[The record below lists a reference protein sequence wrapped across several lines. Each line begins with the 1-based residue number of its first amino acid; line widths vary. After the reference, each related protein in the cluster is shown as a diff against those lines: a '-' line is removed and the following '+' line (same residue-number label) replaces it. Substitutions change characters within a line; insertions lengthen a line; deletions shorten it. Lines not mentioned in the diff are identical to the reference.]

1 MSNRL
6 RMTGINSG
14 MDTQSIVEQLVTAK
28 SSKKE
33 KLKKQQ
39 TKLSW
44 KQDAWSSLNS
54 KLYSLYNEQFGN
66 LRLQG
71 TFTAKKAS
79 ISDSNVAT
87 VSADTKAVSG
97 SQQLVV
103 RQLAKQAY
111 ITGAKLEDVKYT
123 AEEQTSLGQIL
134 QKKINDEMDRRTKA
148 GEFTRIDDGG
158 IMDNNKI
165 GTVVRADAYD
175 ELEAMWGGESQKFS
189 VRADGD
195 SEFKE
200 VELKADMHMKDVAA
214 AFAKAGLK
222 ASFDE
227 GTGRFYLSSLKEGS
241 EGQFEIKTIGGLNAL
256 GTDEEAEGEIKNA
269 KANSGNW
276 LEVLGLTTATK
287 ATSDNPN
294 GGSFINAQDAVIELN
309 GARYTNSN
317 NTFSINGLN
326 ITATSESEKD
336 ESGNY
341 KATTLTVSN
350 DIDTVY
356 NSIKEFFK
364 KYNEIINEMD
374 KLFNADSDKDY
385 EPLTEDEK
393 DAMSEDEIKEWEQKI
408 KDALLRRDDNLR
420 TVINTLK
427 DGMSKQFTIG
437 ENTYSLSTFGI
448 NTLSY
453 FEADEN
459 ERGAYHID
467 GDSDDEKTKGNSD
480 KLKEALSN
488 NLEDVTE
495 FFNQLAQG
503 VYESLGKQMTR
514 VEGTRS
520 FQKLYD
526 DKQLQSDYDK
536 LTKELKEE
544 EDYLSDYEDKWY
556 DKFAAMEKAMAKV
569 NSKSDALAG
578 LFGTG

>member
-28 SSKKE
+28 STKKE

-79 ISDSNVAT
+79 ITDSNLAT
-87 VSADTKAVSG
+87 VSADTKAVTG

-111 ITGAKLEDVKYT
+111 VTGAKLDDVKYT
-123 AEEQTSLGQIL
+123 DDEKTTLGELL
-134 QKKINDEMDRRTKA
+134 QNKIDSEMERRTAA
-148 GEFTRIDDGG
+148 GEFTPRSQGG
-158 IMDNNKI
+158 SVEDIL
-165 GTVVRADAYD
+165 VAQERANAYD
-175 ELEAMWGGESQKFS
+175 ELTEMWGKETQKFS
-189 VRADGD
+189 VRADSD

-200 VELKADMHMKDVAA
+200 VELKSSMNMKEVAA
-214 AFAKAGLK
+214 AFANAGLK

-227 GTGRFYLSSLKEGS
+227 GTGRFYFSSLKEGS
-241 EGQFEIKTIGGLNAL
+241 EGQFEIRTTGGLNAL
-256 GTDEEAEGEIKNA
+256 GTSEEAEGEIKNA

-276 LEVLGLTTATK
+276 MEVLGLTTATK
-287 ATSDNPN
+287 AGTDNPN
-294 GGSFINAQDAVIELN
+294 GGSFINAQDAIIELN
-309 GARYTNSN
+309 GAQYTNSN

-326 ITATSESEKD
+326 ITATNESEKD
-336 ESGNY
+336 SDGNY

-356 NSIKEFFK
+356 NSIKDFFK

-427 DGMSKQFTIG
+427 DGMSKQFTI
-437 ENTYSLSTFGI
+437 NSKTYSLSSFGI
-448 NTLSY
+448 NTLSF

>member
-1 MSNRL
+1 
-6 RMTGINSG
+6 MTGINSG

-28 SSKKE
+28 SSKKD

-79 ISDSNVAT
+79 ITDSNLAT
-87 VSADTKAVSG
+87 VSADTKAVTG

-111 ITGAKLEDVKYT
+111 VTGAKLEDVKYT
-123 AEEQTSLGQIL
+123 DEEKTSLGQIL
-134 QKKINDEMDRRTKA
+134 QKKIDDEMARRTAA
-148 GEFTRIDDGG
+148 GEFKRIADGG
-158 IMDNNKI
+158 IMADDKD
-165 GTVVRADAYD
+165 GTVERANAYD
-175 ELEAMWGGESQKFS
+175 KLVEMWGGETQKFS
-189 VRADGD
+189 VRADSD

-200 VELKADMHMKDVAA
+200 VELKSTMNMKEVAA
-214 AFAKAGLK
+214 AFADAGLK

-227 GTGRFYLSSLKEGS
+227 GTGRFYFSSLKEGS

-256 GTDEEAEGEIKNA
+256 GTSEEAEGEIKNA

-287 ATSDNPN
+287 ATADNPN
-294 GGSFINAQDAVIELN
+294 GGSFIDAQDAVIELN
-309 GARYTNSN
+309 GAQYTNSN

-356 NSIKEFFK
+356 NSIKDFFK

-374 KLFNADSDKDY
+374 KLFNADSAKDY
-385 EPLTEDEK
+385 EPLTDDEK

-427 DGMSKQFTIG
+427 DGMSKQFTING
-437 ENTYSLSTFGI
+437 NTYSLSSFGI
-448 NTLSY
+448 NTLSF

-459 ERGAYHID
+459 ERGSYHID
-467 GDSDDEKTKGNSD
+467 GDSDDDKTKGNAD
-480 KLKEALSN
+480 KLREALSN

-536 LTKELKEE
+536 LTQELKDEE
-544 EDYLSDYEDKWY
+544 EYLSDYEDKWY

>member
-28 SSKKE
+28 STKKE

-79 ISDSNVAT
+79 ISDSKLAT

-111 ITGAKLEDVKYT
+111 VTGAKLEDVKYT

-134 QKKINDEMDRRTKA
+134 QKKINDEMDRRTAA
-148 GEFTRIDDGG
+148 GEFKRNSDGG
-158 IMDNNKI
+158 AMDNNKD
-165 GTVVRADAYD
+165 GTVERANAYD
-175 ELEAMWGGESQKFS
+175 ELKAMWGGETQKFS
-189 VRADGD
+189 VRAGAD

-200 VELKADMHMKDVAA
+200 VELKTDMNMKDVAA
-214 AFAKAGLK
+214 AFANAGLK

-227 GTGRFYLSSLKEGS
+227 GTGRFYFSSLKEGS

-256 GTDEEAEGEIKNA
+256 GTSEEAEGEIKNA

-287 ATSDNPN
+287 ADKDNPN

-309 GARYTNSN
+309 GAQYTNSN

-356 NSIKEFFK
+356 NSIKDFFK

-374 KLFNADSDKDY
+374 KLFNADSAKDY
-385 EPLTEDEK
+385 EPLTDEEK

-427 DGMSKQFTIG
+427 DGMSKQFPING
-437 ENTYSLSTFGI
+437 NTYSLSSFGI
-448 NTLSY
+448 NTLSF

-459 ERGAYHID
+459 ERGSYHID

-480 KLKEALSN
+480 KLKEALTN
-488 NLEDVTE
+488 NLEE
-495 FFNQLAQG
+495 IGRASCR
-503 VYESLGKQMTR
+503 ER
-514 VEGTRS
+514 V
-520 FQKLYD
+520 
-526 DKQLQSDYDK
+526 
-536 LTKELKEE
+536 
-544 EDYLSDYEDKWY
+544 
-556 DKFAAMEKAMAKV
+556 
-569 NSKSDALAG
+569 
-578 LFGTG
+578 